1 MKSVMSV
8 EAPKERIKQ
17 DLKTTKSSGRAHI
30 QIQVYV
36 ALADIVH
43 IISELSGNFP
53 PMYVEMLKL
62 ALCLL
67 ISQHVL
73 F

>member
-17 DLKTTKSSGRAHI
+17 DIKTTKSSGRAHI

-43 IISELSGNFP
+43 IISELYILRC
-53 PMYVEMLKL
+53 M
-62 ALCLL
+62 
-67 ISQHVL
+67 
-73 F
+73 